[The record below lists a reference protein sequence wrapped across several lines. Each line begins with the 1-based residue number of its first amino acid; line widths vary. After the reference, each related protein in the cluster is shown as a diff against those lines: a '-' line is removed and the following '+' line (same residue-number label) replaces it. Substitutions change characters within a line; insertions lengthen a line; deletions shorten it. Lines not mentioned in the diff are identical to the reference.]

1 MTETRR
7 RITTVVLAP
16 SAALA
21 TWALIRLLGVDL
33 VVSTGSGKVGPAA
46 VFAAAFVA
54 VLAGWAAAR
63 VFERR
68 SRRPRRWWSTTAS
81 TALSV
86 SVIGP
91 SWLADGSSAAALIAL
106 HLVTAAVVIIGLA
119 GTIPLVGNGPAGT
132 SAPPRASIN

>member
-1 MTETRR
+1 MTRGSTRRNRGARAWMGASTPCLERRRRTMTETRR

-81 TALSV
+81 
-86 SVIGP
+86 
-91 SWLADGSSAAALIAL
+91 
-106 HLVTAAVVIIGLA
+106 
-119 GTIPLVGNGPAGT
+119 
-132 SAPPRASIN
+132 